1 MNSAFQERMQI
12 PTRIHDVGC
21 NFRGSN
27 RLPEV
32 TDPRSRTGDL
42 VHPLC
47 FADEDTKAGREWG
60 AADKGREGKG
70 SVEAFLL
77 NHSLTLPTKEPQRKT
92 NSAEGILVAYL
103 SKALFNNASHQI
115 PFSHKY
121 LNPQFEEQTRPEP
134 LHLNMLPPQ
143 AVSLFLN
150 LEVWF
155 LCCVLQ
161 PDH

>member
-1 MNSAFQERMQI
+1 MMLDVISGALTDFLKSQTLGQGPVILSI
-12 PTRIHDVGC
+12 PSVLQMKTRKQGG
-21 NFRGSN
+21 NGE
-27 RLPEV
+27 LL
-32 TDPRSRTGDL
+32 T
-42 VHPLC
+42 
-47 FADEDTKAGREWG
+47 
-60 AADKGREGKG
+60 REGKG